1 MTIQF
6 RRDLFELLTAVRG
19 LLEECD
25 RQGVDST
32 GYIHYI
38 EAFKVDQT
46 RTPYALVMRHLDEY
60 GRKHG
65 DFRYMEVGDGMA
77 LPSQEAE

>member
-6 RRDLFELLTAVRG
+6 RRDLFELLTALRA

-32 GYIHYI
+32 GYVHYI

-46 RTPYALVMRHLDEY
+46 RTPYAMMMRHLDEY

-65 DFRYMEVGDGMA
+65 DFRYMEVPNGPTG
-77 LPSQEAE
+77 E